1 MHTTLLIL
9 GLLACPLGMA
19 AFGGIA
25 WLGAR
30 AFGDC
35 APRLVKLSQRAGC
48 LRNSRSQPSTDARE
62 AATEARTYA

>member
-30 AFGDC
+30 AVGD
-35 APRLVKLSQRAGC
+35 R
-48 LRNSRSQPSTDARE
+48 ARE
-62 AATEARTYA
+62 AATEARTHA